1 MSKTVVPMTSEGIRS
16 GVNCT
21 RLNWP
26 LRPMARAL
34 SYLLARNGYEVRVAR
49 DGVEAL
55 EKIRERKPDLV
66 FLDLQMPRMGGVET
80 CRRIRENPGLSDLY
94 IIILTAM
101 GQDQD
106 VEHALKAGADESV
119 AKPFSPR
126 EILRRVGEVRRTVE
140 SQ

>member
-1 MSKTVVPMTSEGIRS
+1 METFDILVVDDAF
-16 GVNCT
+16 
-21 RLNWP
+21 
-26 LRPMARAL
+26 PMARAL
-34 SYLLARNGYEVRVAR
+34 SYLLTRNGYEVRVAR

-106 VEHALKAGADESV
+106 VEHALEAGADESV

-126 EILRRVGEVRRTVE
+126 EILRRVGEVLRTVE